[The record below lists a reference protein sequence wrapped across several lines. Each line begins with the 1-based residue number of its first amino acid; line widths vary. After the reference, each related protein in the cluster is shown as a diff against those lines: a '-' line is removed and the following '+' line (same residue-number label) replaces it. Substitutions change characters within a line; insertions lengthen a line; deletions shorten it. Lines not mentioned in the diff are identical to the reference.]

1 MYESDLKK
9 LFSKKLA
16 FLKLSPIRKVAA
28 LLDEAAKDSE
38 IISFGGG
45 SPSLIPP
52 KELIES
58 FVEDLENNPSEFFRY
73 TSTRGMI
80 RFREKIAEDVYE
92 YSGIK
97 YDPNKEII
105 VTEGSTEGI
114 FLVLSSILEEG
125 DEVILTDPTYLG
137 YSEIISFFKAKEIR
151 VLQLEENGYQP
162 SLDEINEKITKK
174 TKAII
179 LNTPENPTGRVL
191 REDIAKGIVEIAK
204 DKNIFVIVDEA
215 YKHITYG
222 KEHVYLA
229 KYDKDHVISVCSFSK
244 EASSPGFRLGYV
256 CANEEVISNLEKIKQ
271 FVTLCSNVVGQK
283 FLMHYLASELKRKY
297 LKEIVVPTYKAR
309 RDFMIKMINEYLPD
323 IHVNIP
329 EGAFYLFLNLEK
341 YLRNKIYKD
350 EEVML
355 DLFKKKKLV
364 IIPGSYFGKQGV
376 GRFRLTFVSEDFE
389 RIEEGIR
396 RLSEYLKS
404 DVF

>member
-1 MYESDLKK
+1 MDEGDLKK
-9 LFSKKLA
+9 LFSKKLSL
-16 FLKLSPIRKVAA
+16 LKLSPIRKVAA
-28 LLDEAAKDSE
+28 LLDEAANDSE

-58 FVEDLENNPSEFFRY
+58 FIEDLENTPSEFFRY

-80 RFREKIAEDVYE
+80 KFREKIAEDVYE

-97 YDPNKEII
+97 YDPNKEIM

-125 DEVILTDPTYLG
+125 EEVILTDPTYLG
-137 YSEIISFFKAKEIR
+137 YSEIISFLKAKEIR
-151 VLQLEENGYQP
+151 VTQLEENGFQP
-162 SLDEINEKITKK
+162 SLDEINEKITNR

-179 LNTPENPTGRVL
+179 LNTPENPTGRIL
-191 REDIAKGIVEIAK
+191 REDVAKGIVDIAK
-204 DKNIFVIVDEA
+204 DKNIFVVVDEA
-215 YKHITYG
+215 YKHITYE
-222 KEHVYLA
+222 KDHIYLA

-283 FLMHYLASELKRKY
+283 FLMHYLASDLKRKY
-297 LKEIVVPTYKAR
+297 LKEIVLPTYKAR

-323 IHVNIP
+323 INVNVP
-329 EGAFYLFLNLEK
+329 EGAFYLFLNLKK
-341 YLRNKIYKD
+341 YLRNKIYVD

-364 IIPGSYFGKQGV
+364 IIPGSYFGKQGI
-376 GRFRLTFVSEDFE
+376 GSFRLTFVSENFE